1 MTNQMRIFHST
12 YSNKILFICAV
23 SVLLTAWG
31 GATRAQDT
39 GLIEEIIVQAQ
50 RRSENIQDV
59 PISVTAF
66 TGDFIVEHGMDDITQ
81 LAPFVANFNITQEKT
96 IGNTK
101 LNIRGIGSDG
111 NTGIEPSVAVFVDGV
126 YRPRGAAVISSMVDL
141 QSFEALRGPQGV
153 QFGRNTP
160 VGAIVVT
167 TGQPTQEFAASLRAT
182 LGSDDKRGI
191 RAMINGAVTD
201 DLSAR
206 AAIYVGGRDG
216 YTYNPIDDRENDGRD
231 EEVARVSLRYEPSD
245 DFDLTIIAD
254 KSVTSGGFGDPEFLT
269 LGNETANPR
278 TGVAIPRPTTSFIDA
293 VEAAYGVRLTDTE
306 LDHVA
311 NDTSSISEGK
321 DKNWGVSANANW
333 QIGGGHTLNVIG
345 SYREW
350 DLNTVLDNAALPL
363 NVVQLQR
370 GQSTDQYSFEARIL
384 SDVDQALTYTVGL
397 FYYNEEYDFNDRWT
411 ARPEICSIPRFTA
424 PTGRPSR
431 VAACLPLASDN
442 DLDAEGPFHNELDS
456 YAVYGSAT
464 YHFNDQL
471 SLSAGARYTRDEKD
485 ATQMSYHSTDA
496 MGNAF
501 FDNFRVSSFVGE
513 RTDEEVTWNVTAQYR
528 LNDDMMMFATAST
541 GFKSGGF
548 VASQNA
554 SGRIFDPETSD
565 NYEFGLKSDWA
576 DGRVRANISV
586 FQTELTDQ
594 QTTIFNVERIGFDIL
609 NAGEVRQR
617 GIEADLVFVPV
628 DPLTINASVGY
639 IDSEFLE
646 FDGVGTS
653 NGFGRIGDLPGNHF
667 ALDAAGNVTTTV
679 VQDLT
684 GRRRHDS
691 PEWQSAVSAT
701 WRQAVSNSSRMEWF
715 IGGDWFYIGAHNK
728 SADLGPLFEEPS
740 RSLFNVRAGLGA
752 DDGKW
757 TLSFIGKNIT
767 DEKFCTGINNQSFGP
782 FFGAGGDTAVST
794 CDLGAPDTYA
804 VEYSM
809 NFD

>member
-1 MTNQMRIFHST
+1 MF
-12 YSNKILFICAV
+12 LA
-23 SVLLTAWG
+23 AWG
-31 GATRAQDT
+31 SATRAQET
-39 GLIEEIIVQAQ
+39 VLIEEIVVQAQ
-50 RRSENIQDV
+50 RRAENIQDV
-59 PISVTAF
+59 PISITAF
-66 TGDFIVEHGMDDITQ
+66 TGEFIADHGMDDITQ

-126 YRPRGAAVISSMVDL
+126 YRPRGAAVIASMLDI

-160 VGAIVVT
+160 VGAINVT
-167 TGQPTQEFAASLRAT
+167 TGQPTQDFAASLRIS
-182 LGSDDKRGI
+182 LGSDDRKGV
-191 RAMINGAVTD
+191 RAMVNGAITD
-201 DLSAR
+201 ALSGR
-206 AAIYVGGRDG
+206 AVVYVGGRDG
-216 YTYNPIDDRENDGRD
+216 YVFNPIDDRENDDRD
-231 EEVARVSLRYEPSD
+231 EVVARVSLRYEPSD
-245 DFDLTIIAD
+245 DFDITVVAD
-254 KSVTSGGFGDPEFLT
+254 KSVTNGGFGDPEFLT
-269 LGNETANPR
+269 FGNETTNPR
-278 TGVAIPRPTTSFIDA
+278 TGQAIPRPTTSFLDS
-293 VEAAYGVRLTDTE
+293 VEAAFGVRLTDNV

-311 NDTSSISEGK
+311 NDTASISEGE
-321 DKNWGVSANANW
+321 DKNWGLSANANW
-333 QIGGGHTLNVIG
+333 QIGGGHTLNAIV

-370 GQSTDQYSFEARIL
+370 GQSTEQYSGELRLL
-384 SDVDQALTYTVGL
+384 SGLDQALTYTAGL
-397 FYYNEEYDFNDRWT
+397 FYYHEEYDFNDRWT
-411 ARPEICSIPRFTA
+411 ARPEMCSIPRFSA

-431 VAACLPLASDN
+431 VAACLPLTSDN
-442 DLDAEGPFHNELDS
+442 DLDAEGPFHNDLDS
-456 YAVYGSAT
+456 FAVYGSAT
-464 YHFNDQL
+464 YNFTDQL
-471 SLSAGARYTRDEKD
+471 SLTAGARYTRDEKD
-485 ATQMSYHSTDA
+485 ATQMSYHSMDA
-496 MGNAF
+496 NGNAF
-501 FDNFRVSSFVGE
+501 FDNFRVSNFTGS
-513 RTDEEVTWNVTAQYR
+513 RTDEEITWQVTGKYR
-528 LNDDMMMFATAST
+528 LNDDMMLFATAST

-554 SGRIFDPETSD
+554 SGRIFGPETSD
-565 NYEFGLKSDWA
+565 NYEIGMKSDWA
-576 DGRVRANISV
+576 DGRVRANVTV
-586 FQTELTDQ
+586 FQTELKDQ

-617 GIEADLVFVPV
+617 GVEADLVFVPV

-639 IDSEFLE
+639 VDSEFLT

-653 NGFGRIGDLPGNHF
+653 NGYGAIGDLPGNHF

-701 WRQAVSNSSRMEWF
+701 WRQAVSGSSRMEWF
-715 IGGDWFYIGAHNK
+715 VGADWFFIGAHNK

-740 RSLFNVRAGLGA
+740 HSLVNVRAGFGP

-757 TLSFIGKNIT
+757 ELSFIGKNVG

-782 FFGAGGDTAVST
+782 FFGAGGNAAVST
-794 CDLGAPDTYA
+794 CDLGAPDTYTLQFT
-804 VEYSM
+804 M
-809 NFD
+809 NFE